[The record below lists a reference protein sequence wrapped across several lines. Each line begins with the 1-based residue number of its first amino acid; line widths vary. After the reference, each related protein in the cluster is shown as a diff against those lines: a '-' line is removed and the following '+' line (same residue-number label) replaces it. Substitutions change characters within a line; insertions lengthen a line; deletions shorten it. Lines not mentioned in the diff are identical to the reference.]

1 MNILALKLILAPIII
16 GSASLAGRRWGPAIS
31 GWIVGLP
38 LTSGPVIF
46 FLAISHDIPFAANA
60 IRGTL
65 SGGFSLIAFCL
76 VHAWLATKFDWG
88 ITTLGSL
95 TVFAI
100 LTTTLQD
107 LTLPLPLL
115 FILVL
120 FTILAGA
127 LLMPKQKSDKVSA
140 STLSRWDI
148 PARILVG
155 TSFILFVTGIAP
167 IIGPKLTGLL
177 TTFPL
182 FASILAIFSQRQQGA
197 DGAIHVLRGLVY
209 GLFAFA
215 GFYLVLGLLIERI
228 GLGGAFGLA
237 ILSALLIQGTS
248 LIILRKLHLQ

>member
-1 MNILALKLILAPIII
+1 
-16 GSASLAGRRWGPAIS
+16 
-31 GWIVGLP
+31 
-38 LTSGPVIF
+38 
-46 FLAISHDIPFAANA
+46 
-60 IRGTL
+60 
-65 SGGFSLIAFCL
+65 
-76 VHAWLATKFDWG
+76 
-88 ITTLGSL
+88 GSL